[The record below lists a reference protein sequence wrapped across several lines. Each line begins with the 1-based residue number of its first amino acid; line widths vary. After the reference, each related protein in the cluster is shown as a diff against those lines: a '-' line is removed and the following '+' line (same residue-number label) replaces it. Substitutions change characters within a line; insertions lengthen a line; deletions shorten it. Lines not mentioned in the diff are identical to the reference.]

1 MFRHK
6 EVCLRPV
13 ERRDIETLRQAR
25 NDPATWSFLGSSILL
40 TENDQLKWF
49 ESLSKNNN
57 NQFFV
62 YYNDVSDLIGL
73 IRMDE
78 IDDLNRS
85 IRIGGDILPEFR
97 GRGFGTKMYEL
108 MFKYC
113 FDYLNKYRVW
123 LLVLD
128 MNERARCLYEKMGML
143 VEGKQ
148 RQAVFRDGR
157 YCDYIMMSILESEY
171 RVKYNA

>member
-1 MFRHK
+1 MFEYK
-6 EVCLRPV
+6 GVCLRSI
-13 ERRDIETLRQAR
+13 ERQDIEILRQMR
-25 NDPATWSFLGSSILL
+25 NDPDTWYYLGSPVLL

-49 ESLSKNNN
+49 ESLYRSNN

-85 IRIGGDILPEFR
+85 IRIGGDVLPEFR